1 MELSIPNSCTF
12 LDSFELLQSIK
23 LDEHAKNELNLFM
36 LRINANEFNYNLLV
50 ENLMEPIITYSVSRK
65 VHNDYAN
72 KPHALTKKAVSKF
85 VEYYKNTGELGEL
98 LLYAFLECHL
108 GAPKILT
115 KLELKTSTNLY
126 VNGADGVHF
135 LKLPNGNYQLIF
147 GESKTYSELGDAISA
162 TFTSIYEFKNGIN
175 GNGNKKSGIN
185 YEKSLI
191 SDNILKE
198 SFSEDDI
205 SFITDLIYPKKE
217 NKFYVDD
224 AFGIFIGYQMNITD
238 KEKMLPNDQFA
249 VKIKNKIIK
258 KINKKIEEIKD
269 QIINNNLTGH
279 SFHIYILPFTNLDYS
294 REYIM
299 EGLTT
304 WIFLIL

>member
-1 MELSIPNSCTF
+1 MELSIPNNCTF

-23 LDEHAKNELNLFM
+23 IDNYDKNELNLFM
-36 LRINANEFNYNLLV
+36 LRINANEFNYDLLV
-50 ENLMEPIITYSVSRK
+50 DNLMEPIITYSVSRK

-72 KPHALTKKAVSKF
+72 KPHTLTKKAVSKF

-115 KLELKTSTNLY
+115 KLELKTSTSLY

-147 GESKTYSELGDAISA
+147 GESKTHSDLGNAISA
-162 TFTSIYEFKNGIN
+162 VFKSIYEFKNEVN

-191 SDNILKE
+191 SDNISKE
-198 SFSEDDI
+198 SFSEDDLK
-205 SFITDLIYPKKE
+205 FITDLIYPKKE
-217 NKFYVDD
+217 NEFNVDD
-224 AFGIFIGYQMNITD
+224 SFGVFIGYQMDIT
-238 KEKMLPNDQFA
+238 KQEKILPNDEFRK
-249 VKIKNKIIK
+249 KIEDKIIK
-258 KINKKIEEIKD
+258 EIDNKIDQIKK
-269 QIINNNLTGH
+269 QIINNDLTGH
-279 SFHIYILPFTNLDYS
+279 SFHIYILPFTNLDEN
-294 REYIM
+294 RKRIL

-304 WIFLIL
+304 

>member
-12 LDSFELLQSIK
+12 LDSFELLKSIK
-23 LDEHAKNELNLFM
+23 IDDYEKNELNLFM
-36 LRINANEFNYNLLV
+36 LRINANEFNYDLLID
-50 ENLMEPIITYSVSRK
+50 NLMEPIITYSVSRK

-72 KPHALTKKAVSKF
+72 KPHTLTKKAVSKF

-115 KLELKTSTNLY
+115 KLELKTSTSLY

-147 GESKTYSELGDAISA
+147 GESKTYSDLGAAISA
-162 TFTSIYEFKNGIN
+162 AFMSIYEFKNEIN
-175 GNGNKKSGIN
+175 GNGSKKSGIN

-205 SFITDLIYPKKE
+205 NFITDLIYPKKD
-217 NKFYVDD
+217 NKFNVDD
-224 AFGIFIGYQMNITD
+224 AFGIFIGYQMNITE
-238 KEKMLPNDQFA
+238 KEKALPNDQFA
-249 VKIKNKIIK
+249 VKIKNKITKQIDK
-258 KINKKIEEIKD
+258 KIDEIKV
-269 QIINNNLTGH
+269 QIKSNNLTGH
-279 SFHIYILPFTNLDYS
+279 SFHIYILPFTNLDEN
-294 REYIM
+294 RKYIL

-304 WIFLIL
+304 